1 MALCYV
7 ASNVLSISS
16 CGVIDPFVVC
26 VWVIQV
32 FRQSSM
38 YSCLSSITIVL
49 PLSVLFIIIS
59 LLFCMLHSAVRSS
72 GVRLS
77 HGCLYLRCFKV
88 SLVRAVY
95 LLRLVS
101 DGSSTC
107 VGYSVIVMMSLK
119 VVQSN
124 KVIIWY

>member
-1 MALCYV
+1 MSLAFLVVGSLGNLLYV
-7 ASNVLSISS
+7 CGSSSVSAVFNVFLF
-16 CGVIDPFVVC
+16 VIYNYCVTLIYPFYNNIFVVLH
-26 VWVIQV
+26 V
-32 FRQSSM
+32 
-38 YSCLSSITIVL
+38 
-49 PLSVLFIIIS
+49 IS

-77 HGCLYLRCFKV
+77 HGYLYLRCFKV
-88 SLVRAVY
+88 SLVRVMY

-101 DGSSTC
+101 DSSSTC